1 MYLKKFSF
9 LSSFVEES
17 VLYKTVYFIL
27 SMETISVK
35 SMIDFRCET
44 SLGSL
49 DHISVESVTR
59 KDLVV
64 PTSNFVRN
72 WP

>member
-1 MYLKKFSF
+1 
-9 LSSFVEES
+9 
-17 VLYKTVYFIL
+17 
-27 SMETISVK
+27 MEAISVK

-59 KDLVV
+59 KDLAV
-64 PTSNFVRN
+64 PMSNFVRN
-72 WP
+72 WL

>member
-27 SMETISVK
+27 SMEAISVK
-35 SMIDFRCET
+35 SMIDFRCEA
-44 SLGSL
+44 SLGNL

-59 KDLVV
+59 KDLAV